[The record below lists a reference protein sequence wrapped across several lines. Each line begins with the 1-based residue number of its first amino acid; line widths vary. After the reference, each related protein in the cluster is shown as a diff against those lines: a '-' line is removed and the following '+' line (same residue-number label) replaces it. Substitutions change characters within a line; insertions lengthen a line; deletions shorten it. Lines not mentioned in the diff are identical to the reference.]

1 MRWLL
6 LTHCSDR
13 SQLEL
18 AERVLPAWQDAFPGA
33 TCVVG
38 MPASLHDQAT
48 QSSIADYCLPAGK
61 SFGDFYTEQLAE
73 REFDAAILFA
83 PYALPADWL
92 AGSVAAW
99 LTTFSLIGRYK
110 LPRVLSMEKI
120 LGLTL
125 IAPNIVELG
134 RLRMDFVIVRSDL
147 KPFANC
153 RLYEQWIGSEVLVRA
168 RPATMLLYSALRAGA
183 AILTLP
189 DSCHPVRFLMSRQ
202 DFQHWKIER
211 AKAKGR
217 RSP

>member
-13 SQLEL
+13 QQFQL
-18 AERVLPAWQDAFPGA
+18 AERVLPAWQDAFVGA
-33 TCVVG
+33 ACVVG
-38 MPASLHDQAT
+38 VPASLQDLAA
-48 QSSIADYCLPAGK
+48 QSSIADCCLPAGK
-61 SFGDFYTEQLAE
+61 SFGDFYTEQLTE
-73 REFDAAILFA
+73 RDFDAAILFA

-92 AGSVAAW
+92 AGSVVSW
-99 LTTFSLIGRYK
+99 LQTFSLIGRYK
-110 LPRVLSMEKI
+110 RPRVLSMEKI

-134 RLRMDFVIVRSDL
+134 RLRMDFVVIRSDL
-147 KPFANC
+147 KPFADC

-168 RPATMLLYSALRAGA
+168 RPATMLLYSALRIGA

-189 DSCHPVRFLMSRQ
+189 DNCHPVRFLLSRQ
-202 DFQHWKIER
+202 DFQNWKVAK

-217 RSP
+217 RPP